1 MPPAVSH
8 PTTMTAG
15 AQGELVKQ
23 FCTGCHNDRSKAGEL
38 TLAGWNVT
46 RAAAERELTEKMIHK
61 LRAGM
66 MPPSGARRPA
76 PEQVTQLVTA
86 LESRMD
92 AMALADPNPGWRPF
106 QRLNRAEYAREVRH
120 LLDLDVD
127 VTAFLPADTISDGF
141 HNVADVQ
148 TFSPTLMEGYL
159 RAASRIAMLAI
170 GDPDSAA
177 TQATFKLPKTASQM
191 DRVEG
196 APPGTRGG
204 ISVDHAFAADGDY
217 VFSMDF
223 FAEPLGYLF
232 GNTRPG
238 EEIEVSLDGERLALL
253 AIDPKLSEEK
263 TGLTIKTAPIHV
275 KAGTHRVTAAFI
287 QRYEGLINDLIA
299 PIDHTMADT
308 EIGIAF
314 GITTLPHLRSLSIVG
329 PHRVTGVSDTL
340 SRRKVF
346 SCRPLS
352 QAEETPC
359 AADIV
364 RRLSTQAFRRPVS
377 DKDHARLMTFYARGR
392 KDKNFEFGVTKALEA
407 ILASPQFLLRVE
419 ETPTRLATSSYRL
432 GDYELASRLSFFLMG
447 SGPDA
452 ELLKLAGQGR
462 LALPGALSKQA
473 KRLLTLPRGDAL
485 ATRFASHWLR
495 LQDLERVIPD
505 PILYPYSD
513 QTLSLALKKE
523 TELFFDSMVRDDR
536 SVLDLLT
543 ADYTFAN
550 ERVARH
556 YGIPN
561 VTGTEFRRV
570 ALPADRRGI
579 LGHGSVLTLT
589 SIADRTSPVMRGK
602 WVMEVLLGSPPP
614 PPPPNVPALEETK
627 GTADTGRALSVRE
640 RMEQHRNNPQCTSC
654 HRVIDP
660 LGLALENF
668 DATGK
673 WRIRDGGMPV
683 DTSGELFD
691 GMSIS
696 GAPGLR
702 DALLRHK
709 DVVLLSFTRSLMTYA
724 LGRRVEAAD
733 VPAVRRIIR
742 NAEAQNY
749 RISAFVN
756 GIVESDAFRRAKLPA
771 SQQRTNNEYRI
782 TNEKSSVSP
791 DDVEGAGRHGGAADA
806 RRDDARRRLGA
817 DRAAADAAD
826 RHGNGARRGREH
838 GLRHQEEHVVA
849 GSDGL
854 RL

>member
-1 MPPAVSH
+1 MVPVASHGAV
-8 PTTMTAG
+8 MTSS
-15 AQGELVKQ
+15 AQAELVKQ
-23 FCTGCHNDRSKAGEL
+23 YCVGCHNDRSKAGEL
-38 TLAGWNVT
+38 TLTGWTVG
-46 RAAAERELTEKMIHK
+46 RASGDRVLTEKMIHK

-66 MPPSGARRPA
+66 MPPAGARRPA
-76 PEQVTQLVTA
+76 ADQIAQLATA
-86 LESRMD
+86 LEARMD
-92 AMALADPNPGWRPF
+92 AAAAADPDPGWRPF

-141 HNVADVQ
+141 DNVADVQ

-159 RAASRIAMLAI
+159 RAASRVATLAI
-170 GDPDSAA
+170 GDPDSAP

-191 DRVEG
+191 ERVDG

-204 ISVDHAFAADGDY
+204 ISVDHTFVADGDY

-238 EEIEVSLDGERLALL
+238 EEIEVSLDGARLALL
-253 AIDPKLSEEK
+253 PVDPRMSEEK

-329 PHRVTGVSDTL
+329 PHRVTGVSDTP
-340 SRRKVF
+340 SRRRVF

-352 QAEETPC
+352 QADESGC
-359 AADIV
+359 AGEIV
-364 RRLSTQAFRRPVS
+364 RRIATQAFRRPVS
-377 DKDHARLMTFYARGR
+377 EKDQARLMTFYARGR
-392 KDKNFEFGVTKALEA
+392 KDRNFEFGLTKALEA
-407 ILASPQFLLRVE
+407 VLASPQFLFRVE
-419 ETPTRLATSSYRL
+419 DSKATASAYQL
-432 GDYELASRLSFFLMG
+432 GDYELASRLSFFVAG
-447 SGPDA
+447 GGPDA
-452 ELLKLAGQGR
+452 ELLKIAGRGG

-473 KRLLTLPRGDAL
+473 RRLLQSPRGDAL
-485 ATRFASHWLR
+485 ATRFASQWLR

-513 QTLSLALKKE
+513 QTLSLALKQE
-523 TELFFDSMVRDDR
+523 TELFIESLVREDR
-536 SVLDLLT
+536 SVLELLT
-543 ADYTFAN
+543 ADYTFVN

-561 VTGTEFRRV
+561 VTGTNFRRV
-570 ALPADRRGI
+570 SLPESRRGI
-579 LGHGSVLTLT
+579 LGHGSILTLT
-589 SIADRTSPVMRGK
+589 SIADRTSPVLRGK
-602 WVMEVLLGSPPP
+602 WIMEVLLGSPPP

-627 GTADTGRALSVRE
+627 GTTDSGRPLTVRE
-640 RMEQHRNNPQCTSC
+640 RMEQHRANPQCASC

-673 WRIRDGGMPV
+673 WRIRDGAMSV
-683 DTSGELFD
+683 DTSGQLFD
-691 GMSIS
+691 GTTIA
-696 GAPGLR
+696 GPDGLR

-724 LGRRVEAAD
+724 LGRRIEATD
-733 VPAVRRIIR
+733 MPAVRRIIR
-742 NAEAQNY
+742 NAQAQNY
-749 RISAFVN
+749 RFSAFVT
-756 GIVESDAFRRAKLPA
+756 GIVESDAFRMAKLPA
-771 SQQRTNNEYRI
+771 AQRQLLT
-782 TNEKSSVSP
+782 
-791 DDVEGAGRHGGAADA
+791 
-806 RRDDARRRLGA
+806 
-817 DRAAADAAD
+817 
-826 RHGNGARRGREH
+826 
-838 GLRHQEEHVVA
+838 EEP
-849 GSDGL
+849 
-854 RL
+854 RQ